1 MPDLAYQ
8 ATAALVF
15 LTAAGTVHCQTPFH
29 TKKLSVILA
38 RAHAHIHRK
47 MHSPNTPT
55 PLPAPPD
62 TRGAGVTT
70 NHTKECYS
78 PSEPPRVTTSG
89 APPLLLL
96 SLLEAALLP
105 PLLLLLLLPAVAGA
119 GARGGAVLRT
129 NTLTHR
135 QQQAT
140 ADTDMR
146 GLRQIHS
153 PKRSR
158 AQAQMQ
164 CVKTLLGYCVAF
176 HAGCL
181 GLVCRAAMHL
191 YA

>member
-15 LTAAGTVHCQTPFH
+15 LTAAGTVHCQTPF
-29 TKKLSVILA
+29 TPTKLSVILA

-62 TRGAGVTT
+62 TRGAGVTR

-105 PLLLLLLLPAVAGA
+105 PLLLPPAVAGA

-146 GLRQIHS
+146 GLRQS
-153 PKRSR
+153 T
-158 AQAQMQ
+158 AQNEAELRHK
-164 CVKTLLGYCVAF
+164 CSVSKPLLGYCVAL
-176 HAGCL
+176 HAGCRRR
-181 GLVCRAAMHL
+181 VCWADMQV